1 MKSSTLAVSM
11 SVPELYG
18 VSMMGERYSTSRSVT
33 LNRAESPAPSRR
45 SVRWEK
51 TRCDVEE
58 PMSMPTLVSENIS
71 IPSMS
76 STMASGPG

>member
-1 MKSSTLAVSM
+1 
-11 SVPELYG
+11 
-18 VSMMGERYSTSRSVT
+18 MMGERYSTSRSVT

-45 SVRWEK
+45 SVRWEN
-51 TRCDVEE
+51 TRCEVDE

-76 STMASGPG
+76 STMASAPG